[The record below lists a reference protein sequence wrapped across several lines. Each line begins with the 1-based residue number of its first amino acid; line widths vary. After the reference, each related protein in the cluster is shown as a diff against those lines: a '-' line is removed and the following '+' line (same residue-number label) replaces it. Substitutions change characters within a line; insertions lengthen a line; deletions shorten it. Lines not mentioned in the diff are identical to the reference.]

1 VHPGD
6 GRRGV
11 PLKGSSDRYLKDLA
25 ERWRRSADDPR
36 RDMIENLFRDLL
48 VGLGPFTRE
57 EMEVFCRGVAV
68 AALTASM
75 AGLASPFNDPD
86 EALTFVQLTA
96 CRAAVEAENAR
107 RA

>member
-1 VHPGD
+1 
-6 GRRGV
+6 
-11 PLKGSSDRYLKDLA
+11 
-25 ERWRRSADDPR
+25 
-36 RDMIENLFRDLL
+36 MIENLFRDLL

-75 AGLASPFNDPD
+75 AGLAAPFSEPE

>member
-1 VHPGD
+1 
-6 GRRGV
+6 
-11 PLKGSSDRYLKDLA
+11 
-25 ERWRRSADDPR
+25 
-36 RDMIENLFRDLL
+36 MIENLFRDLL

-75 AGLASPFNDPD
+75 AGLAAPFNDP
-86 EALTFVQLTA
+86 EETLTFVQLTA

>member
-1 VHPGD
+1 VKGASD
-6 GRRGV
+6 G
-11 PLKGSSDRYLKDLA
+11 YLRDLA
-25 ERWRRSADDPR
+25 ERWRRSGGEPR
-36 RDMIENLFRDLL
+36 SELVDSVFRDML

-68 AALTASM
+68 AALAACM
-75 AGLASPFNDPD
+75 GGLAAPFQDPD
-86 EALTFVQLTA
+86 EALTFVQLVA

>member
-1 VHPGD
+1 MV
-6 GRRGV
+6 
-11 PLKGSSDRYLKDLA
+11 
-25 ERWRRSADDPR
+25 
-36 RDMIENLFRDLL
+36 ENLFRDLL
-48 VGLGPFTRE
+48 VGLGPFTQE
-57 EMEVFCRGVAV
+57 EMEIFCRGVAV

-75 AGLASPFNDPD
+75 AGLASPFANPE

>member
-1 VHPGD
+1 MHTSD
-6 GRRGV
+6 GRRGFS
-11 PLKGSSDRYLKDLA
+11 LKGSSDRYLRDLA
-25 ERWRRSADDPR
+25 ERWRRSGDEPR
-36 RDMIENLFRDLL
+36 REMIENLFRDLL

-75 AGLASPFNDPD
+75 AGLASPFSDPE